1 MTQDLNITFIG
12 AGNVASHLA
21 KAFFSKGFTISYI
34 YSKSLEN
41 AQLLAAM
48 VNAKACD
55 DLSELIDNNSIYII
69 AVNDDVIEEVLTKI
83 KIKKN
88 LIVHTSGSIN
98 IKVFASNGY
107 ENFGIFY
114 PLQTFSKNKE
124 VNINEVPFCIE
135 ANTTRNE
142 NILLDLA
149 QSLSSHVQL
158 INSEER
164 KQLHLAAVFAC
175 NFSNYMYTIAD
186 ELLAKNNLDLNLLK
200 PLIIETANKIKDNKP
215 AFMQT
220 GPAKREDKAVIENHL
235 QLLAKSKDYQDIYK
249 LITENIIKNS

>member
-1 MTQDLNITFIG
+1 MNYELARKNMVENQIRANKVTDTKIIDAFS
-12 AGNVASHLA
+12 NVERE
-21 KAFFSKGFTISYI
+21 KFVPEQYREISYNDEDI
-34 YSKSLEN
+34 LLSRNRFMMKPMILARLFQSLS
-41 AQLLAAM
+41 L
-48 VNAKACD
+48 K
-55 DLSELIDNNSIYII
+55 
-69 AVNDDVIEEVLTKI
+69 
-83 KIKKN
+83 
-88 LIVHTSGSIN
+88 G
-98 IKVFASNGY
+98 
-107 ENFGIFY
+107 
-114 PLQTFSKNKE
+114 
-124 VNINEVPFCIE
+124 
-135 ANTTRNE
+135 NE

-200 PLIIETANKIKDNKP
+200 PLIIETANKIKENKP
-215 AFMQT
+215 ALMQT